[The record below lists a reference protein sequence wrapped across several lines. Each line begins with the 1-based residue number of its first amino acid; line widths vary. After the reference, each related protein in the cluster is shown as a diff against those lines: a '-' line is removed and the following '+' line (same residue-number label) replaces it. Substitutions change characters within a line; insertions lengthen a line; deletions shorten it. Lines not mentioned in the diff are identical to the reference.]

1 MVRIWSGVALPGS
14 CPDACPFLYAC
25 ISRLSDSVVV
35 QNTESY
41 TAFFLVAPVLL
52 YPMHNYRNYEKYLR
66 TILATYMPHFA
77 PLRSTTLAAALV
89 PYGGLFE
96 IPGSPNAP
104 CSILID
110 VGYSYSH
117 VTPVVDGKVVWSGI
131 RR

>member
-1 MVRIWSGVALPGS
+1 MLAFPVFQIRPLFRIKSLILLSLLSLLLS
-14 CPDACPFLYAC
+14 CTHA
-25 ISRLSDSVVV
+25 
-35 QNTESY
+35 
-41 TAFFLVAPVLL
+41 
-52 YPMHNYRNYEKYLR
+52 YRNYEKYLR
-66 TILATYMPHFA
+66 LILAIYMPHFA
-77 PLRSTTLAAALV
+77 RLRSTSLAAALV

-117 VTPVVDGKVVWSGI
+117 VTPVVDGKVVWSAI